1 MPLLQ
6 DDKEAGQKEDNYE
19 FTEGQN
25 SICKMMHLVVNP
37 NNDVCYSLLLK
48 MKKVF
53 LKGGKERMVFTLP
66 VIVFALFKLSMQVE
80 SGMGASDEIQL
91 DEEGMQLVKVDQ
103 LKLFKTVN
111 EVILALQEH
120 KPEMSMKLYLQAC

>member
-91 DEEGMQLVKVDQ
+91 DEEGM
-103 LKLFKTVN
+103 
-111 EVILALQEH
+111 
-120 KPEMSMKLYLQAC
+120 

>member
-25 SICKMMHLVVNP
+25 SISKMMHLIVNP

-48 MKKVF
+48 MKKIF

-66 VIVFALFKLSMQVE
+66 VIIFALFKLSLQLE
-80 SGMGASDEIQL
+80 SGMGASDDI
-91 DEEGMQLVKVDQ
+91 
-103 LKLFKTVN
+103 
-111 EVILALQEH
+111 
-120 KPEMSMKLYLQAC
+120 

>member
-80 SGMGASDEIQL
+80 SGMGASNEIQL